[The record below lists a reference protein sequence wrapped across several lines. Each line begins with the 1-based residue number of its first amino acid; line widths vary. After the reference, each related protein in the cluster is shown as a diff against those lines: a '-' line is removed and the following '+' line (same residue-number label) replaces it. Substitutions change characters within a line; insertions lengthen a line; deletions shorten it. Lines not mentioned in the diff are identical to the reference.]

1 MLKAKGR
8 NWIHSL
14 RTKWITLYLL
24 RIFAFSLAIASV
36 LAALAIFVLHL
47 SPWIFAVIFLLVFGI
62 ALLIKPIWKTK
73 DEDFS
78 RYVNNRFPELE
89 ESADLL
95 LKNPEELSM
104 LQQLQR
110 DKIENIILSIPQP
123 KEPVK
128 KLYLAIAFLLIGL
141 LMSFGI
147 TKIPVSSES
156 QVVQKEQKPTSTIKE
171 NVPIEISGISATIIP
186 PAYTGKPERKQKQL
200 LINAETGAEI
210 IWRIET
216 NLSVKSLK
224 IIFNDKE
231 AVSLK
236 PTNAK
241 AREWKFSKVLTK
253 SGFYQL
259 EINGKKSDLYQMEVI
274 PDLPVTIKITQPK
287 QHTTIDV
294 GQPQKINLTAD
305 LSDDYGI
312 NDAYI
317 SATMAS
323 GKGEGVSFTEKKLTF
338 NSPFNNKKNIRLSKQ
353 IDLKS
358 LGMKPGDEL
367 YFFIK
372 AMDNHGQSSRS
383 DVFFV
388 SIVDTT
394 ELMSMA
400 GMTNGVNLVPEYFR
414 SQRQIII
421 DTEKLL
427 KEQSTLSGEAFK
439 VRSNELGIDQKL
451 LRLRYGQFLGEENET
466 EIGVD
471 HDDHDGHAD
480 HKGGEEKFGDVT
492 AIMDKYS
499 HKHDI
504 AEDATFF
511 EPEMKAQLKAVL
523 TEMWDSELHL
533 RTYKPQ
539 EALPFEYKALRLLK
553 DLQQKSR
560 AYVAKTTIKTA
571 SLKPE
576 KRLSG
581 ELDKITQPVQKM
593 SFEQKEN
600 RVAHLK
606 IALALMESRKTGKKF
621 LEGDKY
627 LLNETEKYMIGA
639 AADNPATYL
648 NALTS
653 LRKLSANNNLNYQD
667 IDIVQQAIQ
676 KMIKGEVAKPQNN
689 DAQPASS
696 LYQNYFNNLTGAGRS
711 NGF

>member
-1 MLKAKGR
+1 MLKTEGQ

-14 RTKWITLYLL
+14 RMKWITLHVI
-24 RIFAFSLAIASV
+24 RVFAISLAIALV
-36 LAALAIFVLHL
+36 LAAIAVAFLHFDAL
-47 SPWIFAVIFLLVFGI
+47 IFAVIFPVV
-62 ALLIKPIWKTK
+62 LLIGLFMHPIWKTR
-73 DEDFS
+73 DRDFS
-78 RYVNNRFPELE
+78 RYLNNKYPELE

-95 LKNPEELSM
+95 LENPADLSL
-104 LQQLQR
+104 LQQLQLAR
-110 DKIENIILSIPQP
+110 IENRIPEISQP

-128 KLYLAIAFLLIGL
+128 KLYIGLAILLAGL
-141 LMSFGI
+141 LMSFAI
-147 TKIPVSSES
+147 TKIPQIKTAYQSNASNQAS
-156 QVVQKEQKPTSTIKE
+156 IPAIKE
-171 NVPIEISGISATIIP
+171 NIPAEISDFSATVIP
-186 PAYTGKPERKQKQL
+186 PAYTGKPERRQKQFS
-200 LINAETGAEI
+200 IKAETGAKINWE
-210 IWRIET
+210 IET
-216 NLSVKSLK
+216 NIAIKNLK

-231 AVSLK
+231 SVSIK
-236 PTNAK
+236 PQNQERTTW
-241 AREWKFSKVLTK
+241 RFSKNIEK

-259 EINGKKSDLYQMEVI
+259 ELDGKKSDLYQLEVI
-274 PDLPVTIKITQPK
+274 ADLPVTIKTTQPK

-294 GQPQKINLTAD
+294 GQPQKVTLNAVLT
-305 LSDDYGI
+305 DDYGI
-312 NDAYI
+312 NDAFI
-317 SATMAS
+317 SATLAS
-323 GKGEGVSFTEKKLTF
+323 GKGEGVSFTEQKLSF
-338 NSPFNNKKNIRLSKQ
+338 NTGFNNQKNIALSKQ

-383 DVFFV
+383 DVYFV

-427 KEQSTLSGEAFK
+427 KEQSTLSADAFK
-439 VRSNELGIDQKL
+439 TRSNELGIDQKL
-451 LRLRYGQFLGEENET
+451 LRLRYGRFLGEENET
-466 EIGVD
+466 EIGGD
-471 HDDHDGHAD
+471 HDDHDEHAD
-480 HKGGEEKFGDVT
+480 HKGEEEKFGDVT
-492 AIMDKYS
+492 AIMDKYA

-523 TEMWDSELHL
+523 TEMWNSELRL

-539 EALPFEYKALRLLK
+539 EALPYEYKALRLLK

-560 AYVAKTTIKTA
+560 AYVAKTTVKTA

-593 SFEQKEN
+593 SAEQKDQ
-600 RVAHLK
+600 RTAHLK
-606 IALALMESRKTGKKF
+606 TSLALLETRKSGKKF
-621 LEGDKY
+621 AEGDRF
-627 LLNETEKYMIGA
+627 LLSETEKYMIGA

-653 LRKLSANNNLNYQD
+653 LRRLSGNQKLQVND

-676 KMIKGEVAKPQNN
+676 KMIKGASAKPQR
-689 DAQPASS
+689 QSSLPASA
-696 LYQNYFNNLTGAGRS
+696 LYQNYFNNLNKAGR
-711 NGF
+711 